1 MHKKIITDCDG
12 VLLDWSFAFDVW
24 MGERGYA
31 RLSNTDHIF
40 YQNVRYGLP
49 EDVALDCISKFN
61 ESGAVGF
68 LPPFRDAQEYVKK
81 LAEDGWRF
89 EVVSCLHID
98 KYAQKLREKNLK
110 HLFGEVF
117 DYINCS
123 LDFKKSKL
131 EFLKEQYKGKNY
143 FWIEDNISH
152 AESGKQVGLRSIVMD
167 HPYNKN
173 WTGDRVYNWEGL
185 YKLIKNNISLSQTN

>member
-1 MHKKIITDCDG
+1 MHKKLITDCDG

-24 MGERGYA
+24 MSERGYE
-31 RLSNTDHIF
+31 RLPNTDHIF
-40 YQNVRYGLP
+40 YQGARYGLP
-49 EDVALDCISKFN
+49 EEVALDCISRFN

-68 LPPFRDAQEYVKK
+68 LPPFRDAQEFVKK

-89 EVVSCLHID
+89 EVISCLHID
-98 KYAQKLREKNLK
+98 KYAQRLRVNNLK
-110 HLFGEVF
+110 HLFGDVF

-131 EFLKEQYKGKNY
+131 DFLKVQYKDKNY
-143 FWIEDNISH
+143 FWLEDSVSH
-152 AESGKQVGLRSIVMD
+152 AESGKQVGLRSIIMD

-173 WTGDRVYNWEGL
+173 WTGDRVYNWESL
-185 YKLIKNNISLSQTN
+185 YTFLKKIN